1 MCLYLC
7 VCVYMCGCEGTVL
20 FASSHTLLFPPH
32 LNRSTHACLL
42 SRSPPPPIYL
52 LLPMLP
58 ACLPVSIPA
67 FLLACLSVCVGGCT
81 IQAILNRT
89 SLLPRALYLP
99 VLAGRDLRGPRPAA
113 QQGRQG
119 QHLRAEQV
127 CRAGSL
133 DRRAC
138 EHLNSEPLYQ
148 MYQSTR
154 VLIPV
159 NQERRTTSESM

>member
-1 MCLYLC
+1 
-7 VCVYMCGCEGTVL
+7 
-20 FASSHTLLFPPH
+20 
-32 LNRSTHACLL
+32 
-42 SRSPPPPIYL
+42 
-52 LLPMLP
+52 MLP
-58 ACLPVSIPA
+58 ACLPVSIPV
-67 FLLACLSVCVGGCT
+67 FLLACLSVCVGGRT

-99 VLAGRDLRGPRPAA
+99 VLARRDLRGPRPAFE
-113 QQGRQG
+113 QGREG

-127 CRAGSL
+127 CRAGPI

-138 EHLNSEPLYQ
+138 ENFTSEPLYQ

-159 NQERRTTSESM
+159 YQERRTTRESM